1 MTSLQTH
8 TPAVHLPEEDR
19 AAFVMRVYQHVLAA
33 IGAFVAIE
41 ALFFMTGVA
50 EGIYNF
56 FSGGKWLLMMG
67 LFMGGQWFVSN
78 AVSDL
83 GNPSRQYAGLFGSSA
98 LYAVIFA
105 PILHIVYRVQDSGST
120 VQAAAVITAIG
131 FAILSFVAFTTRKD
145 LSFLRPLVMWG
156 FGGAML
162 LIVGRRDLRLQ
173 PRRLVLGRNDCALGR
188 SDPVPDPVDHPDLPR
203 RRLRCGSG
211 HAIRFAYDDVLLRA
225 SSAHVTRLTAN
236 HI

>member
-33 IGAFVAIE
+33 IRAFVAIE

-78 AVSDL
+78 AC
-83 GNPSRQYAGLFGSSA
+83 Q
-98 LYAVIFA
+98 
-105 PILHIVYRVQDSGST
+105 
-120 VQAAAVITAIG
+120 
-131 FAILSFVAFTTRKD
+131 
-145 LSFLRPLVMWG
+145 
-156 FGGAML
+156 
-162 LIVGRRDLRLQ
+162 
-173 PRRLVLGRNDCALGR
+173 
-188 SDPVPDPVDHPDLPR
+188 
-203 RRLRCGSG
+203 
-211 HAIRFAYDDVLLRA
+211 
-225 SSAHVTRLTAN
+225 
-236 HI
+236 

>member
-78 AVSDL
+78 AVSVTSS
-83 GNPSRQYAGLFGSSA
+83 NPSRQYAGLFGSA
-98 LYAVIFA
+98 RRLYAVHLSLRFLAHRLRPGQPKI
-105 PILHIVYRVQDSGST
+105 GST
-120 VQAAAVITAIG
+120 VQAAQSITAIG
-131 FAILSFVAFTTRKD
+131 FAIVEFRCVHHPQRPVVSCDHWSCGVSAAQCC
-145 LSFLRPLVMWG
+145 SSLR
-156 FGGAML
+156 
-162 LIVGRRDLRLQ
+162 RRDLFGFE
-173 PRRLVLGRNDCALGR
+173 PRRLVLGRR
-188 SDPVPDPVDHPDLPR
+188 
-203 RRLRCGSG
+203 
-211 HAIRFAYDDVLLRA
+211 
-225 SSAHVTRLTAN
+225 
-236 HI
+236 

>member
-105 PILHIVYRVQDSGST
+105 PIPAHRLSGTRLRFDRAGCGSDHSHWLRHIEFRCVHHPQRPVVSPTTGH
-120 VQAAAVITAIG
+120 VGFRRRNAAH
-131 FAILSFVAFTTRKD
+131 R
-145 LSFLRPLVMWG
+145 W
-156 FGGAML
+156 
-162 LIVGRRDLRLQ
+162 RRDLRLQ
-173 PRRLVLGRNDCALGR
+173 PGRLVLGRNDCALGR

-203 RRLRCGSG
+203 RRLRCCSG